1 LPKVIHAKEK
11 LELVHGDLCGPV
23 TSATPGG
30 RCFFLL
36 LDDVSHYMWVVLLD
50 TKVAVADAI
59 KLLRRRSVTT
69 SFGCYALTMAASS
82 LRLTSQ
88 L

>member
-1 LPKVIHAKEK
+1 LSRVIRTKEK
-11 LELVHGDLCGPV
+11 LELVHGDLCGLV
-23 TSATPGG
+23 TSTTPGG

-50 TKVAVADAI
+50 TKAVAADAI
-59 KLLRRRSVTT
+59 KLLRRRSVAT
-69 SFGCYALTMAASS
+69 SFGCYTQIMAASS
-82 LRLTSQ
+82 LWLSSQ